1 MDEVEEPLE
10 DVTKD
15 CFVHEDDAEVNEE
28 SNNNGHDDET
38 TTDGTREWDGE
49 SSSASSS
56 AASDLTAVTEFLPL
70 EKAKSIV
77 WNYFGFP
84 ARSGK
89 FIQKDKRLQ
98 KEVYCKLCRRSLSYK
113 GNTMNMIVHLQ
124 SRHSAVYS
132 DIVDQLKTTGSA
144 HSSAPLPKDQLSIE
158 DSFKKLTPLS
168 RSSSRWKVL
177 TNSVCY
183 FLAKGLHPLST
194 VNDQGFLNMLK
205 IFEPRY
211 TPPDR
216 TTFSQHYLPELYT
229 KEREKICKQT
239 SDGLQ
244 WYAVT
249 CDGWSSRANHSYLSV
264 TLHYINNEW
273 ELKHFLLE
281 IGEMVE
287 QHTAINLANYLEEVL
302 DRWNLP
308 VTQISAVVT
317 DNASN
322 ITAAIARLERQHL
335 GCFSH
340 TLQLSVQKALNLS
353 AVSRAIGRGKRLVS
367 HFHSSVKS
375 TNVLHQKQRDLKH
388 KEHKLI
394 QVKFCFSLTIQ
405 MYLHYFIGC
414 EH

>member
-15 CFVHEDDAEVNEE
+15 CFVYEDDAEVNEE
-28 SNNNGHDDET
+28 SDNNGDDDET

-56 AASDLTAVTEFLPL
+56 AASNLTAVTEFLPL

-89 FIQKDKRLQ
+89 FIQKDKRLR
-98 KEVYCKLCRRSLSYK
+98 KEVYCKFCRRSLSYK
-113 GNTMNMIVHLQ
+113 GNTTNMIVHLQ

-144 HSSAPLPKDQLSIE
+144 HSSAPLPKNQLSIE

-183 FLAKGLHPLST
+183 FLAKDLHPLST

-205 IFEPRY
+205 VFEPRY

-216 TTFSQHYLPELYT
+216 TTFSRHYLPELYT

-239 SDGLQ
+239 SDCLQ

-249 CDGWSSRANHSYLSV
+249 CDGWSSKANHSYLSV
-264 TLHYINNEW
+264 TLHYINNE
-273 ELKHFLLE
+273 
-281 IGEMVE
+281 
-287 QHTAINLANYLEEVL
+287 
-302 DRWNLP
+302 
-308 VTQISAVVT
+308 
-317 DNASN
+317 
-322 ITAAIARLERQHL
+322 
-335 GCFSH
+335 
-340 TLQLSVQKALNLS
+340 
-353 AVSRAIGRGKRLVS
+353 
-367 HFHSSVKS
+367 
-375 TNVLHQKQRDLKH
+375 
-388 KEHKLI
+388 
-394 QVKFCFSLTIQ
+394 
-405 MYLHYFIGC
+405 
-414 EH
+414 